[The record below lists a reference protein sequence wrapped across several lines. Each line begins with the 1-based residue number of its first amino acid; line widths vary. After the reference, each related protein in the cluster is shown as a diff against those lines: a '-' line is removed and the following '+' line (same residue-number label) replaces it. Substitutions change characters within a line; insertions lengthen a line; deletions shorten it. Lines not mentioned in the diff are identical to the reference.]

1 MVMKPT
7 KLNSFQ
13 TFAVCWGLG
22 VISYLTD
29 CLIVSAFDH
38 PPDVAWIERGIYSGI
53 GILFTIGCFIAPIVK
68 AVSDRIDSQ
77 PRR

>member
-1 MVMKPT
+1 MKPT
-7 KLNSFQ
+7 KLNRFR
-13 TFAVCWGLG
+13 TFFVCWGLG
-22 VISYLTD
+22 GISYLTD
-29 CLIVSAFDH
+29 CLIVSTFDH

-53 GILFTIGCFIAPIVK
+53 GILFTIGCFAAPIVM

>member
-1 MVMKPT
+1 MKAT
-7 KLNSFQ
+7 KLNNFQ

-38 PPDVAWIERGIYSGI
+38 SPDVAWIERGFYSGI
-53 GILFTIGCFIAPIVK
+53 GILFTVGCFVAPIVL

>member
-38 PPDVAWIERGIYSGI
+38 PPDVAWIELGIYSGI
-53 GILFTIGCFIAPIVK
+53 GILFTVGCFVAPVLM